1 MTFINLKVIG
11 FCSYILLLF
20 SINKIEC
27 SSVTFGSKYST
38 IKIDS
43 GAACIFEKPRYI
55 DHGVINREQYGIARG
70 APIIFQYSTFVD
82 SGNKIKFTGILD
94 PNEYIFT
101 MTGEGL
107 FSGRV
112 GTVYVP
118 IHAIGK
124 NNLIEGNLTLNNDI
138 TFLDSN
144 TSVSMNLISNLNGNI
159 YLNGGMLCLMENNLK
174 FNDGKKIVGPGT
186 IYESGSKLIFGASP
200 LSFYENIQ
208 FINAEDIQFNADVIL
223 NGNWKFSGNSTL
235 GGNSNSFYMQN
246 GKIILDKNSSLL
258 IKDITLHNIQDG
270 NLFCMDNN
278 ATITFQNVTMYLA
291 NDYTFSTGMFATSDQ
306 VTFLGNCKFIYQSPM
321 PSLITSKSILTLDQG
336 ITFSYDPGC
345 MRKDLI
351 IFEDEY
357 STLVLNGAT
366 LHATLT
372 GMQLTK
378 GSLIVNS
385 NSYLSSEQ
393 ITFLDKGIT
402 YTRLDEGITIGNNNP
417 QDDLSCQNLNGSTL
431 ELKTGSLKYRNAL
444 PTSWI
449 MENNLSSIAI
459 NADSNLYLYQDLNI
473 APGFLN
479 YKGRGGFFY
488 APGKKTNGSLLV
500 SGYINYLELN

>member
-1 MTFINLKVIG
+1 MNFINLKILR
-11 FCSYILLLF
+11 FCTNILILF
-20 SINKIEC
+20 SLNNLES

-55 DHGVINREQYGIARG
+55 EHGVISREKYGIARG
-70 APIIFQYSTFVD
+70 APLIFNYSTFVD

-101 MTGEGL
+101 MTGDGL

-112 GTVYVP
+112 GTVYQP
-118 IHAIGK
+118 INVIGK

-138 TFLDSN
+138 TLLDNN
-144 TSVSMNLISNLNGNI
+144 TSVSLNLVSNLNGNI

-186 IYESGSKLIFGASP
+186 IYESGSKLIYGASP
-200 LSFYENIQ
+200 LTFNENIY
-208 FINAEDIQFNADVIL
+208 FMNAEDIEFNADAIL
-223 NGNWKFSGNSTL
+223 QGIWTFSGNSTL
-235 GGNSNSFYMQN
+235 GGNLNSFYIQN
-246 GKIILDKNSSLL
+246 GKIIIDKNSSLL
-258 IKDITLHNIQDG
+258 IKDMVLHDIQDG

-291 NDYTFSTGMFATSDQ
+291 NDYTFSIGMFATSDQ
-306 VTFLGNCKFIYQSPM
+306 VTFLGNCKFIYQSQM

-351 IFEDEY
+351 VFEDAY

-378 GSLIVNS
+378 GTLVVNS
-385 NSYLSSEQ
+385 NSYLSAEK
-393 ITFLDKGIT
+393 ITLLDEGIT
-402 YTRLDEGITIGNNNP
+402 YTLFDEGITIGNDNL
-417 QDDLSCQNLNGSTL
+417 QDDLYCQSLNGSSL
-431 ELKTGSLKYRNAL
+431 EVKTGSLKYRNVS
-444 PTSWI
+444 PMSWV
-449 MENNLSSIAI
+449 MENNLSSVAI

-500 SGYINYLELN
+500 SGYINYQELN